1 MTKSEVTDFLDSLLM
16 PFKKEDICIQ
26 ANNTLS
32 VSETDLLCQIVRDF
46 ERQDE
51 QYDVK
56 KALADISG
64 IMGRY
69 VSKANTKTKGT
80 SGVIPVTPKP
90 LPFMIKQVL
99 FYIAVMCKAC
109 KIKGFDTQAG
119 IINEIKS
126 NGTNI
131 SHNFFSKMD
140 RTPEMYL
147 QMANYTQPELP
158 TNYKGQKHGE
168 LGFAIKTL
176 AYQCGKYSKYI
187 DIFGGSGAASLAV
200 EKRKNTGYVY
210 NELHRCVCNLYDV
223 LCDDVLY
230 KQLIDE
236 LKALQAHLDGRKEW
250 NIGVNFDIEM
260 SIYFNNKS
268 KNKDE
273 YDYAY
278 EEAEIFIVDNNSRFI
293 AENKEI
299 IRYMTDFRNYI
310 SKQSSDYECFF
321 DGKVYDKNKLLKD
334 VFPDDVSAMLI
345 SFYENYRLI
354 LNLPEP
360 NILKV
365 YPVRGIRKV
374 YKNVTNF
381 SAAGFD
387 ISVLNINDK
396 HMTLSEYDTRQLR
409 LRFYMYY
416 AYFENLLNKPGVIKD
431 KVRYAVAQIFH
442 ESLRTSGKP
451 NISTILRMLNTD
463 AKKYSRQ
470 HATREP
476 QNLLNKN
483 FEPIITKVHNRASGT
498 IVEKEDCIDII
509 KKYQQPRGSNIPLFY
524 SDSPYEG
531 TSDYVDEIN
540 GITAFT
546 AQSME
551 DLIIALRDSDDNFI
565 FSCRAAKGSSSGSKT
580 TKSLR
585 KINAEIYKNVF
596 QVFEDEV
603 VKKGMDLWVLA
614 IEKGDTLADLIK
626 KNKISEIMITN
637 FEICSF
643 VSKKYSKV
651 NFKVYS
657 FSDFLDILDNNMNK

>member
-1 MTKSEVTDFLDSLLM
+1 MTKSEVPAFLDSLLM

-32 VSETDLLCQIVRDF
+32 ASETDLLCQIVCDF
-46 ERQDE
+46 ESQDE

-69 VSKANTKTKGT
+69 VSKANTQTKGT
-80 SGVIPVTPKP
+80 SGVIPIKPNP

-109 KIKGFDTQAG
+109 EIKGFDTQAG
-119 IINEIKS
+119 IIDEIKS
-126 NGTNI
+126 NGANI

-147 QMANYTQPELP
+147 QMANYTMPILP
-158 TNYKGQKHGE
+158 INYKGQKHSE
-168 LGFAIKTL
+168 LGFAIKNL
-176 AYQCGKYSKYI
+176 SYQCGKYSKYI

-200 EKRKNTGYVY
+200 EKRTNTGYVY

-236 LKALQAHLDGRKEW
+236 LKALQDDLKGIREW
-250 NIGVNFDIEM
+250 DTGVDFDIEM
-260 SIYFNNKS
+260 DNYYHG
-268 KNKDE
+268 KNTHETKEKDT
-273 YDYAY
+273 
-278 EEAEIFIVDNNSRFI
+278 FIMDNNSEFI
-293 AENKEI
+293 LEYDEI
-299 IRYMTDFRNYI
+299 IQYITGLRN
-310 SKQSSDYECFF
+310 SLSRASDDYSYFF
-321 DGKVYDKNKLLKD
+321 DGKDYNKEELLKD
-334 VFPDDVSAMLI
+334 IFPSDASAMFM
-345 SFYENYRLI
+345 SYCKNYRLI
-354 LNLPEP
+354 LGVAGDFFVFPVKGIYKDYEDFANLGSDA
-360 NILKV
+360 KA
-365 YPVRGIRKV
+365 
-374 YKNVTNF
+374 
-381 SAAGFD
+381 SMD
-387 ISVLNINDK
+387 
-396 HMTLSEYDTRQLR
+396 MSEYELRQLR

-442 ESLRTSGKP
+442 ESLRTSGYAH
-451 NISTILRMLNTD
+451 ISSIYRIIYIGND
-463 AKKYSRQ
+463 SSYSKQTPPGDVIRF
-470 HATREP
+470 
-476 QNLLNKN
+476 LDKD
-483 FEPIITKVHNRASGT
+483 FESIITKVHKRASGT
-498 IVEKEDCIDII
+498 IIENDDCINII
-509 KKYQQPRGSNIPLFY
+509 KKYQQLRGSNMPLFY

-546 AQSME
+546 AQSMK
-551 DLIIALRDSDDNFI
+551 DLIIALKDSGNNFI
-565 FSCRAAKGSSSGSKT
+565 FSCRAAKGSVRASKT
-580 TKSLR
+580 DDELIQSNR
-585 KINAEIYKNVF
+585 DIYNNVF
-596 QVFEDEV
+596 QVFNDEV

-614 IEKGDTLADLIK
+614 IEKGGTLADLIK

-643 VSKKYSKV
+643 VSKEYSKV
-651 NFKVYS
+651 NFNVYS

>member
-1 MTKSEVTDFLDSLLM
+1 MTKSEVPAFLDSLLM

-32 VSETDLLCQIVRDF
+32 ASETDLLCQIVCDF

-69 VSKANTKTKGT
+69 VSKADTQTKGT
-80 SGVIPVTPKP
+80 SGVIPIKPSP

-109 KIKGFDTQAG
+109 EIKGFDTQAG
-119 IINEIKS
+119 IIDEIKS
-126 NGTNI
+126 NGANI

-140 RTPEMYL
+140 KTPEIYL
-147 QMANYTQPELP
+147 QMANYIQPELP

-168 LGFAIKTL
+168 LGFALKNL
-176 AYQCGKYSKYI
+176 SYQCGKYSKYI

-236 LKALQAHLDGRKEW
+236 LKALQDDLKGIREW
-250 NIGVNFDIEM
+250 DTGVDFDIEM
-260 SIYFNNKS
+260 SSYYNSKNTHDIKEDDIFIMDNNSEFILEYDDVIRYMNYNRNSLMLASDDWTYSFDGKDY
-268 KNKDE
+268 NKDE
-273 YDYAY
+273 
-278 EEAEIFIVDNNSRFI
+278 
-293 AENKEI
+293 
-299 IRYMTDFRNYI
+299 
-310 SKQSSDYECFF
+310 
-321 DGKVYDKNKLLKD
+321 LLKD
-334 VFPDDVSAMLI
+334 IFPSDASAMFM
-345 SFYENYRLI
+345 SYCNNYRLI
-354 LNLPEP
+354 LGVADCFYN
-360 NILKV
+360 NVI
-365 YPVRGIRKV
+365 RGI
-374 YKNVTNF
+374 YKDYEEFTHLGKNEKAN
-381 SAAGFD
+381 
-387 ISVLNINDK
+387 
-396 HMTLSEYDTRQLR
+396 MTLSEYDTRQLR

-431 KVRYAVAQIFH
+431 KVRYAVAQIFR
-442 ESLRTSGKP
+442 ESLITNGQAG
-451 NISTILRMLNTD
+451 ISSVLRIIYNGSWYPPQAASDEAELFLETD
-463 AKKYSRQ
+463 
-470 HATREP
+470 
-476 QNLLNKN
+476 

-498 IVEKEDCIDII
+498 IIENDDCINII
-509 KKYQQPRGSNIPLFY
+509 KKYQQPRGSNMPLFY

-546 AQSME
+546 AQSMK
-551 DLIIALRDSDDNFI
+551 DLIIALRDSGNNFI
-565 FSCRAAKGSSSGSKT
+565 FSCRAAKGSVRGSKI
-580 TKSLR
+580 TKNLQ
-585 KINAEIYKNVF
+585 KINAEIYNNVF
-596 QVFEDEV
+596 QVFKDEIV
-603 VKKGMDLWVLA
+603 NKGMDLWVLA

-626 KNKISEIMITN
+626 KNKISEIMVTN

-643 VSKKYSKV
+643 TDKNYKNV
-651 NFKVYS
+651 NFKAYS
-657 FSDFLDILDNNMNK
+657 FADFLDILDKNINK